1 MHLTFVTCGPEAC
14 AAAGCRSLCPG
25 VRGGWPPGPGTGSA
39 RPVGQLPAVAVSK
52 KAFKPKTYF
61 YFKTNMDLSWH
72 RTENFP

>member
-25 VRGGWPPGPGTGSA
+25 VRGGSA

-72 RTENFP
+72 RTQNFP